1 MLYHYVI
8 IFVHFNLLDF
18 SLSLLA
24 IVGMYSELSISGDEA
39 RLKGEGL
46 GKQPSLYFLW
56 DVLG

>member
-24 IVGMYSELSISGDEA
+24 IVGMYSELAISSDEA
-39 RLKGEGL
+39 RLKGEGVE
-46 GKQPSLYFLW
+46 KQPSLYFLW
-56 DVLG
+56 DMLG

>member
-24 IVGMYSELSISGDEA
+24 IVGMYFELAISSDEA
-39 RLKGEGL
+39 RLKGEEVE
-46 GKQPSLYFLW
+46 KHPSLYFLW
-56 DVLG
+56 DMLG

>member
-24 IVGMYSELSISGDEA
+24 IEGMYSELSISGDEA

-46 GKQPSLYFLW
+46 GK
-56 DVLG
+56 